1 MSNLMK
7 DRKVTVNFVYWISNI
22 SKGASLLERG
32 RTGLNTDMWTVT
44 INASALFAVAP
55 PSCVNLLQQL
65 ILMLNVT

>member
-22 SKGASLLERG
+22 SKGACLYWKEE
-32 RTGLNTDMWTVT
+32 GLNTDMWTVT

>member
-32 RTGLNTDMWTVT
+32 RTEYRYVDRYN
-44 INASALFAVAP
+44 
-55 PSCVNLLQQL
+55 
-65 ILMLNVT
+65 